1 MKDSKKYD
9 YIVFSHLRWEF
20 VTQRPQHIISRLSK
34 DKNILFI
41 EEPIPYTSENKG
53 TVHEITISS
62 NITVV
67 QPFISTETMIE
78 ELSTLLK
85 NYRDLGRI
93 KKPITWFYS
102 AIFAPVLDTLP
113 SKLVVYDCMDELA
126 AFKNA
131 PAELI
136 MREKYLLS
144 KADIVFTGGKS
155 LFESK
160 NKLHDNVYCFPSS
173 VDAVHFRKSL
183 DKATII
189 PDDLKN
195 IPKPTVGFYGVLDE
209 RLDIDLLE
217 KIARLAPHISFIMI
231 GPLAKIA
238 QEDLPHLSNIYY
250 LGPKTY
256 EQLPNYLKG
265 IDIAMMPFALNAA
278 TQYISPTKTLEFMAA
293 LKPIISTAI
302 HDVVRDY
309 KNEITIVK
317 TPEEFISAINKYLN
331 ETKNEA
337 IKREKA
343 EETIIKR
350 NSWDATTAKMKN
362 IISTT
367 LSTKKKTAFR
377 KNLSFSKFSLQL
389 SYE

>member
-1 MKDSKKYD
+1 
-9 YIVFSHLRWEF
+9 
-20 VTQRPQHIISRLSK
+20 
-34 DKNILFI
+34 
-41 EEPIPYTSENKG
+41 
-53 TVHEITISS
+53 
-62 NITVV
+62 
-67 QPFISTETMIE
+67 
-78 ELSTLLK
+78 
-85 NYRDLGRI
+85 
-93 KKPITWFYS
+93 
-102 AIFAPVLDTLP
+102 
-113 SKLVVYDCMDELA
+113 
-126 AFKNA
+126 
-131 PAELI
+131 
-136 MREKYLLS
+136 
-144 KADIVFTGGKS
+144 
-155 LFESK
+155 
-160 NKLHDNVYCFPSS
+160 
-173 VDAVHFRKSL
+173 
-183 DKATII
+183 
-189 PDDLKN
+189 
-195 IPKPTVGFYGVLDE
+195 
-209 RLDIDLLE
+209 
-217 KIARLAPHISFIMI
+217 MI